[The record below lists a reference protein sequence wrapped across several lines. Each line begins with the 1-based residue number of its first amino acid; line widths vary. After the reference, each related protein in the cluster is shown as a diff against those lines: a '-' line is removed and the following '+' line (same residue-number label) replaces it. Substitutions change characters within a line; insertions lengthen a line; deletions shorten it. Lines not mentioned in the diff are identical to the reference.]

1 MPETPAVAA
10 FVIPESRDVTQRL
23 SSGAFSDA
31 MRRML
36 ADGAARAAILFLVV
50 LTVTALLAPWIAPY
64 DPTATQGIVA
74 LKLQAPTLQHPFGT
88 DAASRDVLSRML
100 HGSRVSLSIA
110 LLAALLTAGV
120 GLIYGATSGYA
131 GGIVDDVMMRIVDA
145 SLALPRILLLLLVFA
160 LWREVSV
167 FSLVVILGLTG
178 WFPVSRLARAEAL
191 ALRSRDFVI
200 AARALG
206 AGHWRILVRHILPHT
221 AGPIVVAATIAVAQV
236 ILIEAGL
243 SFLGYGIPQP
253 NPTWGNII
261 RDGRETL
268 ATTWWLTL
276 FPGLA
281 LVGTALALNTL
292 ADRLRAALNPRQL
305 LAP

>member
-110 LLAALLTAGV
+110 LLAALLAAGV

-221 AGPIVVAATIAVAQV
+221 AGPIVVAATIAVAQ
-236 ILIEAGL
+236 
-243 SFLGYGIPQP
+243 
-253 NPTWGNII
+253 
-261 RDGRETL
+261 
-268 ATTWWLTL
+268 
-276 FPGLA
+276 
-281 LVGTALALNTL
+281 
-292 ADRLRAALNPRQL
+292 
-305 LAP
+305 